1 MRTLFADYAN
11 EDVENG
17 TIISLIKT
25 ATTTIVNVYKKKLI
39 LRVTWYL
46 YRKLISWS
54 KNEERV

>member
-1 MRTLFADYAN
+1 MRTLFADYVN
-11 EDVENG
+11 ENEENDDYF
-17 TIISLIKT
+17 IKT
-25 ATTTIVNVYKKKLI
+25 ATTTIVNVHKKKLI

>member
-11 EDVENG
+11 EDVENE
-17 TIISLIKT
+17 TIISFIKT